1 MTVAEIEELGH
12 ELDQLRAS
20 VVASLGENDSRYI
33 RRVIGAQRLLEIGG
47 RITMFAGFLPPAWI
61 AGTAMLTTAK
71 ILDNMEIGHNVL
83 HGQWDWMGDPRI
95 QSTTWEWD
103 AVSPAGHWRQAHNYR
118 HHTFTNVLGKDRDI
132 GFGILRMTPG
142 QRWNP
147 IYLAQPLYN
156 LGLAATFEWGIAIFD
171 VEVDRA
177 WNGEKTW
184 KEALSQFGAVLR
196 KGGRQVL
203 KDFVVFPVLAGP
215 AFLPVFLGNLTANI
229 VRNLW
234 AHTIIFCG
242 HFPDGVEV
250 FAAEQAENETRGEWY
265 LRQIRGSANI
275 EGPPLF
281 HLLSGNLSH
290 QIEHHLFPDLPSN
303 RYSQIAP
310 QVRALCERY
319 GIPSTRASPPRP
331 AANGGPGARRRA
343 RRGPAPRAAA
353 GPAAATRT
361 AATQT
366 AVAEA
371 ATVGAAG
378 TVALG
383 EQHRARRLAG
393 AWSGGQP
400 AGARSGAGWQNVVRR
415 LPAQSRRGTYPATES
430 FGRRAT
436 AGRLVST

>member
-1 MTVAEIEELGH
+1 MPDTREMTKAEIEELGH

-33 RRVIGAQRLLEIGG
+33 RRVIGAQRLLELGG

-147 IYLAQPLYN
+147 VYLAQPLYN

-177 WNGEKTW
+177 WNGEKSW
-184 KEALSQFGAVLR
+184 KEVLSQFGAVLR

-203 KDFVVFPVLAGP
+203 KDFLVFPVLAGP
-215 AFLPVFLGNLTANI
+215 AFLPVFLGNLTANV

-250 FAAEQAENETRGEWY
+250 FATEQAENETRGEWY

-319 GIPSTRASPPRP
+319 GIPYTTGSLPRQT
-331 AANGGPGARRRA
+331 ANVWKRVLRMALPGPGTRS
-343 RRGPAPRAAA
+343 AAA
-353 GPAAATRT
+353 PSAAART
-361 AATQT
+361 AANT
-366 AVAEA
+366 ANTGAGEVGEPRRSGRL
-371 ATVGAAG
+371 VGAG
-378 TVALG
+378 PVGRT
-383 EQHRARRLAG
+383 G
-393 AWSGGQP
+393 ASRQ
-400 AGARSGAGWQNVVRR
+400 GAGWQNLVRR
-415 LPAQSRRGTYPATES
+415 LPAQPRRPVEPAMAS
-430 FGRRAT
+430 LGRRAT
-436 AGRLVST
+436 ASRFGAI